1 MAVWF
6 DSNGG
11 NGAGTSISDTRNTF
25 TGFGTNAIT
34 ETNCVLYIKA
44 GSNFNIPTT
53 ITNQNGYTNNKI
65 VIEKYGTGENPILH
79 STYVSSGAPAHAD
92 WHECTLAGLQAGNIV
107 ASTTSNLWFRAGMG
121 TSWLLGD
128 AGTGN
133 SNGTHW
139 GMLRRLNDGTG
150 TWPTE
155 DYHIADCTA
164 GGQRGTVF
172 WSVDEDPIYYY
183 GGSYAQ
189 TLGSMFS
196 IAQPRGGFECYG
208 IDFGHS
214 TQYSIDISYGTYETL
229 CAPVIISECNLEHT
243 LGMRIGSGVT
253 NRTNNT
259 GVRGLLIEKCY
270 AENIGNNFIGT
281 WGAGAAYNASW
292 NMNNGIIRRNVIN
305 GVCRRYSL
313 GGIYLLNLRTNDG
326 SRIKVY
332 DNTVSGAMRDN
343 SWPDGYAIYQDFSVR
358 DVDIYRNYVWDS
370 DLAFRNNGCDGNIR
384 IAGNV
389 AVAKAGAS
397 ASSSAFG
404 SNDPNSVNLPAN
416 IELAY
421 NVAVGFNRFAGY
433 QDIVSGSKFNIHH
446 NVSIAAAGGSGTQ
459 HAIDCRGPTGM
470 TVDRNN
476 FYGYA
481 GNHWN
486 DSHAFDGAPGDLS
499 SQATNKITSNPTSAL
514 SKIILTPTDP
524 TFNYALT
531 LPKMDDW
538 TTTPAYE
545 SAPRLT
551 KA

>member
-44 GSNFNIPTT
+44 GSNFNISTA
-53 ITNQNGYTNNKI
+53 ITNQNGFTNNKI
-65 VIEKYGTGENPILH
+65 VIEKYGTGADPVLH
-79 STYVSSGAPAHAD
+79 STQSASSLTG
-92 WHECTLAGLQAGNIV
+92 WTECNAAAAMAGTLTAQAG
-107 ASTTSNLWFRAGMG
+107 SNVWHKAGMG
-121 TSWLLGD
+121 SGWLLGD

-133 SNGTHW
+133 ANGTHW
-139 GMLRRLNDGTG
+139 GNLRYDYTVGVGTA
-150 TWPTE
+150 PSA
-155 DYHIADCTA
+155 DYHIALVSI
-164 GGQRGTVF
+164 GGTPGTLF
-172 WSVDEDPIYYY
+172 YGDDIPWTYY
-183 GGSYAQ
+183 GGTYAL
-189 TLGSMFS
+189 TVDSMFH
-196 IAQPRGGFECYG
+196 ITQPRGGFECYG
-208 IDFGHS
+208 IAFGHS
-214 TQYSIDISYGTYETL
+214 TQYSIDIGYGTYGVL
-229 CAPVIISECNLEHT
+229 CDPVIISECGFINT
-243 LGMRIGSGVT
+243 QAIRVGSGVS

-259 GVRGLLIEKCY
+259 GTRGLIIEKCY
-270 AENIGNNFIGT
+270 AENIGNSFIGT
-281 WGAGAAYNASW
+281 WGAGAAYNGSHVF
-292 NMNNGIIRRNVIN
+292 NNTHIRQNVIN
-305 GVCRRYSL
+305 GVCKRFSL
-313 GGIYLLNLRTNDG
+313 GGIYLLNCRTNDG
-326 SRIKVY
+326 SKIKVY
-332 DNTVSGAMRDN
+332 DNTVSDAMRDN
-343 SWPDGYAIYQDFSVR
+343 VWPDGYAIYSDFSAQ
-358 DVDIYRNYVWDS
+358 DIEFYRNYVWNS
-370 DLAFRNNGCDGNIR
+370 DLAFRNNGVSGNAR
-384 IAGNV
+384 IYGNV

-433 QDIVSGSKFNIHH
+433 QNIVSGSRFNLHH
-446 NVSIAAAGGSGTQ
+446 NVSIAKSGGGGTQ
-459 HAIDCRGPTGM
+459 HAVDVRGPTGM
-470 TVDRNN
+470 TLDRNN
-476 FYGYA
+476 FYGYS
-481 GNHWN
+481 GNHWH
-486 DSHAFDGAPGDLS
+486 DYDAFDGAAGDIS
-499 SQATNKITSNPTSAL
+499 SQATNKITSNPASAL